1 MLGQSITQAEMSL
14 NLLLS
19 REEWITWLTLERICL
34 VYIYI
39 DSPVKLN
46 DGCMIQKHNSNV
58 KIQNQALVPYKKG
71 KV

>member
-46 DGCMIQKHNSNV
+46 DGCMTQKHNSNV
-58 KIQNQALVPYKKG
+58 EIQNQVFVPYKKG